1 MSQTQPKKVARI
13 RNKLVAQ
20 YSIPLAGDWS
30 IPGKGPSQNPAIRRF
45 ATAARL

>member
-20 YSIPLAGDWS
+20 YSIGW
-30 IPGKGPSQNPAIRRF
+30 
-45 ATAARL
+45 